1 MAPRAVCLSQR
12 GPLCHADVLVPQ
24 NFDEAPL
31 AAVTASGLLGYAF
44 HTFGDV
50 FFFPHSSLQILSSSA
65 SLDGDQPWRDIF
77 IFLVPAEMLDGFKSG
92 LRLGSLWDIPRV
104 VSKLL
109 VCCLGGV
116 VKDLSE
122 G

>member
-1 MAPRAVCLSQR
+1 MAPRAVCLSQH

-31 AAVTASGLLGYAF
+31 AAVTASGLLGYAL
-44 HTFGDV
+44 HTFGDG
-50 FFFPHSSLQILSSSA
+50 FFHSSRQILSSSA

-77 IFLVPAEMLDGFKSG
+77 IFLVPPEMLDGFKSG
-92 LRLGSLWDIPRV
+92 LWLGSLWDIPRV

-109 VCCLGGV
+109 LCCLGGV
-116 VKDLSE
+116 VKVLSE

>member
-1 MAPRAVCLSQR
+1 MAPRAVCLSQH

-31 AAVTASGLLGYAF
+31 AAATASGLLGYAL

-50 FFFPHSSLQILSSSA
+50 FFSILLCRFSQA
-65 SLDGDQPWRDIF
+65 RPAWMETNRGDIF
-77 IFLVPAEMLDGFKSG
+77 IFLVPPEMLDGFKSG
-92 LRLGSLWDIPRV
+92 LWLGSLWNIPRV

-109 VCCLGGV
+109 LCCLGGV
-116 VKDLSE
+116 VKVLSE